1 MEESCLAP
9 FVASSSSFS
18 HLISYNTHSP
28 SALPHLE
35 YTIVFSP
42 LTHSS
47 LIQLIHLI
55 LYTLTQTPPQISQ
68 TNKVNKHNGPS
79 PFFAVISG
87 VGSGTGAALAR
98 RFAKSYAVVL
108 LSRKPSSYES
118 IVADIKASGGTAIGI
133 TADATDPAATDA
145 AFAQIAKELPG
156 SKLAAAV
163 YNGGSGMARKP
174 FLELTLENL
183 DVSLQGA
190 A

>member
-1 MEESCLAP
+1 MAP
-9 FVASSSSFS
+9 
-18 HLISYNTHSP
+18 
-28 SALPHLE
+28 
-35 YTIVFSP
+35 
-42 LTHSS
+42 
-47 LIQLIHLI
+47 
-55 LYTLTQTPPQISQ
+55 
-68 TNKVNKHNGPS
+68 
-79 PFFAVISG
+79 PFYAIISG

-98 RFAKSYAVVL
+98 RFAQSYAVVL

-145 AFAQIAKELPG
+145 AFAQIAKELPN